1 MGRQASVGS
10 SSLLLLLKIVY
21 LSIDESLVVMM
32 IPRIVKEVVLSLS
45 LMVVILYRRKE
56 AVLTISAGLGKVKKK
71 KSNGDEYWKGG
82 RCIPVP

>member
-1 MGRQASVGS
+1 MGT
-10 SSLLLLLKIVY
+10 SSLLLFLKMAY
-21 LSIDESLVVMM
+21 LSIDENLVAMM

-45 LMVVILYRRKE
+45 LKVVIMYKRKE
-56 AVLTISAGLGKVKKK
+56 AVLTISAGLGKVKK